1 MRHEAAHEPDPGM
14 TEPHVTPHPLAAPR
28 SCVMPN
34 QVIAATVRPATVRPT
49 TDSAAGGRAMR
60 LTAMDDAGVATGGY
74 AVARRGACRA
84 SREQTADDNYQQ
96 SRATAT
102 EQHHDL
108 LRGCS
113 IDRPILRQPGQL
125 AWSSVAL
132 RPRLTTG
139 MPFVGTMPF
148 G

>member
-14 TEPHVTPHPLAAPR
+14 TESHVTPHPLPAPQ

-34 QVIAATVRPATVRPT
+34 PVIAATVRPT

-60 LTAMDDAGVATGGY
+60 LTAMGDAGVATSGY